1 MNCSTHPPISVIICT
16 LGTSPQLCAAI
27 DSVLAQGC
35 TNMELILVHS
45 GTAVGS
51 LDKALADLPIT
62 IVREPAKGVCRARN
76 RAFEYANGEFLVF
89 IDDDVIAEN
98 EWLHRL
104 IAGFVSE
111 KVGGVAGRVV
121 PVGQPYLAPSR
132 YVSKLAVS
140 NWELS
145 NDTPNSASRA
155 MSSDAGFGCNMAF
168 RRGFLAVQKFP
179 EHLGAGS
186 LIGSGDESYMFLQL
200 LRRGY
205 SLYHCGGAV
214 VSHRFDLETDVP
226 ERVQRLVEGAVAVHL
241 SLMVTF
247 KDVRRQ
253 ILKELF
259 DRSKRAFDAPN
270 EEDLPRH
277 WRHLSTLTKLRILAQ
292 GVVLFLRSSFS

>member
-1 MNCSTHPPISVIICT
+1 MSCSSHPRVSVIICT
-16 LGTSPQLCAAI
+16 LGTSPQLRTAI
-27 DSVLAQGC
+27 ESVFAQGC

-45 GTAVGS
+45 GTAVKS
-51 LDKALADLPIT
+51 LDKVFPDLPVT
-62 IVREPAKGVCRARN
+62 IVREPARGVCRARN
-76 RAFEYANGEFLVF
+76 RAVTSAKGELLAF
-89 IDDDVIAEN
+89 IDDDVIAED

-104 IAGFVSE
+104 IGGFVSD

-132 YVSKLAVS
+132 YISELAVS

-145 NDTPNSASRA
+145 GETPNSASRA

-168 RRGFLAVQKFP
+168 RRSFLQVQPFP

-186 LIGSGDESYMFLQL
+186 MIGSGDESYMFLQL

-205 SLYHCGGAV
+205 SLYHCGSAV
-214 VSHRFDLETDVP
+214 VSHRFDLDTDVP

-270 EEDLPRH
+270 EQDLPRF
-277 WRHLSTLTKLRILAQ
+277 WRQLSLLTKLRILAQ
-292 GVVLFLRSSFS
+292 GVVLFLRSTFS

>member
-1 MNCSTHPPISVIICT
+1 
-16 LGTSPQLCAAI
+16 
-27 DSVLAQGC
+27 
-35 TNMELILVHS
+35 MELILVHS
-45 GTAVGS
+45 GTAVES
-51 LDKALADLPIT
+51 LEKAFADLPVT
-62 IVREPAKGVCRARN
+62 IVREPGRGVCRARN
-76 RAFEYANGEFLVF
+76 RAFEYAEGEFLVF
-89 IDDDVIAEN
+89 IDDDVIAES
-98 EWLHRL
+98 EWLHHL
-104 IAGFVSE
+104 IGGFHSD

-132 YVSKLAVS
+132 YVSELALS

-145 NDTPNSASRA
+145 SDTPNSASRA

-168 RRGFLAVQKFP
+168 RRSFLAQQNFP

-186 LIGSGDESYMFLQL
+186 LIGSGDESYMFLRL
-200 LRRGY
+200 LSRGY
-205 SLYHCGGAV
+205 SLNHCGDAV
-214 VSHRFDLETDVP
+214 VSHRFDLDTDVP

-259 DRSKRAFDAPN
+259 DRSKRAFDTPN
-270 EEDLPRH
+270 EQDLPRH
-277 WRHLSTLTKLRILAQ
+277 WRQLSTLTKLRILAQ